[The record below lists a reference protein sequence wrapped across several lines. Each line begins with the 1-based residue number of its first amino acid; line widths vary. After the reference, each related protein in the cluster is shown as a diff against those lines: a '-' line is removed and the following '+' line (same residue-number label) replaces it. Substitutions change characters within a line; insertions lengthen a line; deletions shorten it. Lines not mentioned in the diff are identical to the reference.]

1 MSRRSKSRRP
11 LAVPISSEISP
22 EVPQASWGN
31 NYQGASHSS
40 DRGMV
45 SWHTTDTREELSG
58 WERGELRRKIH
69 WLKAHFGFCRG
80 LINNSA
86 DLIGWQSPQ
95 AQSGDPEWDEMAE
108 AYFKDRCGHAGAF
121 DVAGKFDYEDAQPML
136 MRAAFT
142 DAHVFTI
149 LTKWEDGSARFA
161 FYEAH
166 QLRNPEKAGKEWRD
180 GIKVSR
186 SRRHLAYGFWDSDA
200 EKVVVIPASS
210 VIYFG
215 EFESPGQ
222 DAPVPPLAHAV
233 NHSLDIME
241 IWGFQKKVV
250 KISSLTG
257 AVIERDMGAA
267 PSIGRQG
274 IPGARQTITTATGQ
288 KFEQANVWDGGQIAT
303 LAPGDK
309 MRILADTR
317 PAPEQR
323 QLLLDLK
330 RDVSYGFGLPL
341 EVSDA
346 IAELTGPGI
355 RFVMDAAGNWIN
367 CRRKAHKT
375 WMAAVW
381 RYTIAC
387 GIANGAVPLP
397 KGGKKVKWW
406 SVNFVG
412 KRLLTIDRGKESRAR
427 LDEIDAGVGTW
438 AAWEEMD
445 GKPWQERA
453 TDRIREVKFA
463 QDECARLG
471 VEFRDVFP
479 LRAGSAP
486 PPDAEE
492 KGGKEPSGPAEKDK
506 KEKPAP

>member
-1 MSRRSKSRRP
+1 
-11 LAVPISSEISP
+11 
-22 EVPQASWGN
+22 
-31 NYQGASHSS
+31 
-40 DRGMV
+40 MV
-45 SWHTTDTREELSG
+45 AWSTTDTREELSG
-58 WERGELRRKIH
+58 WERGELRRRIH
-69 WLKAHFGFCRG
+69 WLKAHFGFARG

-108 AYFKDRCGHAGAF
+108 DYFRDRCGHAGAF

-142 DAHVFTI
+142 DAHVFTV

-161 FYEAH
+161 FYEAF

-186 SRRHLAYGFWDSDA
+186 TRRHLAYGFWDSIA

-215 EFESPGQ
+215 EFDSPGQ

-241 IWGFQKKVV
+241 IWGFQKKTV

-257 AVIERDMGAA
+257 AVIERDLAAA
-267 PSIGRQG
+267 PSVGRQG

-288 KFEQANVWDGGQIAT
+288 KFEQANVWDGGQIAS

-309 MRILADTR
+309 MRILADNR
-317 PAPEQR
+317 PAAEQR

-346 IAELTGPGI
+346 ISELTGPGI

-367 CRRKAHKT
+367 CRRKAHKV
-375 WMAAVW
+375 WMAAIW
-381 RYTIAC
+381 RYTIGC
-387 GIANGAVPLP
+387 GIANGALPLP
-397 KGGKKVKWW
+397 KGDKAKWW
-406 SVNFVG
+406 AVNFTG

-427 LDEIDAGVGTW
+427 LDELAAGVGTE
-438 AAWEEMD
+438 AGWEEMD
-445 GKPWQERA
+445 GLNWR
-453 TDRIREVKFA
+453 DRQKQRVTEIRNRFA
-463 QDECARLG
+463 ECGILDPTPEQIYAASY
-471 VEFRDVFP
+471 P
-479 LRAGSAP
+479 PRAGTAP
-486 PPDAEE
+486 PPETEDSKAS
-492 KGGKEPSGPAEKDK
+492 KEPTTKDK
-506 KEKPAP
+506 KESSNS